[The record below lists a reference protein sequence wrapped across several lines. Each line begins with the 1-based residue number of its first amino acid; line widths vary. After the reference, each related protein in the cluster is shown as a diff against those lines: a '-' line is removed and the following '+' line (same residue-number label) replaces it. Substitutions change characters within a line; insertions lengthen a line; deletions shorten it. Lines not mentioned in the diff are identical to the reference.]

1 MRMAKN
7 KNLTNR
13 SNPEMV
19 DMINSDLSLEVDEE
33 ILLDFYKS

>member
-1 MRMAKN
+1 MAKN

-33 ILLDFYKS
+33 MLLDFYKS